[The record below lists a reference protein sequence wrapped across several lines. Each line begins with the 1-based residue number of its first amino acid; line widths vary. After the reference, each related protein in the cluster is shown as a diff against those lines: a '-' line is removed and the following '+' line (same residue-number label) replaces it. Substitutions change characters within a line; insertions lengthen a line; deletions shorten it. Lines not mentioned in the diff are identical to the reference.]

1 MVKGRR
7 GKKEKKRNATNEE
20 EGTRNRERRGGGVGG
35 KGKKDREKG
44 TPACLGR
51 SKAKPTNSRQF
62 EAGGMPV
69 FLVRSS
75 MLLYRFYI
83 ASYVTPPIDRF
94 DINLKAGKCGKKKCS
109 G

>member
-7 GKKEKKRNATNEE
+7 GRKEKKRNATNEE
-20 EGTRNRERRGGGVGG
+20 EGTRNSERGWSGG

-62 EAGGMPV
+62 EAGGMPA

-75 MLLYRFYI
+75 MLLYCFYI
-83 ASYVTPPIDRF
+83 AYVTPPIDRF
-94 DINLKAGKCGKKKCS
+94 Y
-109 G
+109 